1 MTARGAAALLLGAI
15 LLPSALLAQPASSK
29 APPVRQAPVTLPGV
43 TATGPMF
50 LDTRRSRI
58 GFDVRTRIG
67 QRIEG
72 NFPHFEGRIEVLSDG
87 RHQVHLKMYTRSVE
101 IPGKDRYTGWMRGA
115 DFFDAQRHPA
125 VEFDSLPYDPD
136 TVARGGDIQGRLML
150 RGVSHPEVLRVERAV
165 CDRPGYDCDVV
176 SRGTILRGRYGM
188 DNWQLALSDRVTFV
202 LRARLSEAPKP

>member
-1 MTARGAAALLLGAI
+1 MKRQAAAVLLLAVI
-15 LLPSALLAQPASSK
+15 
-29 APPVRQAPVTLPGV
+29 APPVALRAQAAPTATPVRHGPVTLPRV

-50 LDTRRSRI
+50 LDPRRSRI
-58 GFDVRTRIG
+58 GFDVRSRIG

-101 IPGKDRYTGWMRGA
+101 IPGKERYTGWMRGE

-136 TVARGGDIQGRLML
+136 TVAQGGDIQGRLML
-150 RGVSHPEVLRVERAV
+150 RGVSHPEVLRVERAA

-202 LRARLSEAPKP
+202 LRARLSEAPK